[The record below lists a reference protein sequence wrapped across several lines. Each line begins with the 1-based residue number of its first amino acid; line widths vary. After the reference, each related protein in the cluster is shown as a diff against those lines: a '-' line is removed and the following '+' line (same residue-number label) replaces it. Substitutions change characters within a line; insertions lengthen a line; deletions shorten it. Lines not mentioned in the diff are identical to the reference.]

1 MNYAY
6 IRVST
11 NYQTVQNQKIA
22 IREYAKYHRIHNII
36 WVAETISGTKNPEKR
51 KLGCLLSAANEGDTI
66 IVTELSRLG
75 RSMMMILDVLQLL
88 LEKGVKVIAIKEG
101 YELGD
106 NIQSKVL
113 AFAFGLSAEIERT
126 LLSER
131 TKQGLERARKMGKQ
145 IGRRPGQKPKKYKLT
160 GKGAYIKRERN
171 NGRSKLSL
179 AKELNVTWIT
189 LNKFMQRYKID

>member
-36 WVAETISGTKNPEKR
+36 WIAETISGTKNPEKR
-51 KLGCLLSAANEGDTI
+51 KLGSLLSAANEGDTI

-113 AFAFGLSAEIERT
+113 AFAFGLSAEIART

>member
-1 MNYAY
+1 MIYAY

-11 NYQTVQNQKIA
+11 DVQTVKNQKIA
-22 IREYAKYHRIHNII
+22 IRNYARTRRLHNIQ
-36 WVAETISGTKNPEKR
+36 WVAETISGTKNPSKR
-51 KLGCLLSAANEGDTI
+51 KLGNLLKSVCEGDTI

-75 RSMMMILDVLQLL
+75 RSLMMILDVLQLL
-88 LEKGVKVIAIKEG
+88 LEKGVQVYAIKEG
-101 YELGD
+101 YELGN

-131 TKQGLERARKMGKQ
+131 TKQGLERARKEGKQ
-145 IGRRPGQKPKKYKLT
+145 IGRKKGQKPKRYKLT
-160 GKGAYIKRERN
+160 GKGAYIKRERM

-179 AKELNVTWIT
+179 AKELNVTWCT
-189 LNKFMQRYKID
+189 LNRFMTMNRIQ